1 MKKKRIKQKEDK
13 KTDRKHGNRTRKA
26 ILGILSV
33 LVLLCLNS
41 CGRELE
47 EREFPDTLVIRDSA
61 LPFEKSLQTEKDKS
75 SKYLDYGQVR
85 CVLLEDDLAE
95 DDEKLGEVLLAL
107 EKRPAFS
114 RNIYFFTADGKVL
127 EQREKQKEESQDLTG
142 FYQKSTDH
150 KREAATLG
158 SLLYRLHNGSGEHKI
173 LKLKEEDGKLVPQNY
188 LNVLKKTEN
197 ENTAKKTKTTKTIH
211 GIEKQTTKET
221 ADQIQQGIAKEI
233 LRFHV
238 LANSDS
244 EEDQKLKLEVKEDV
258 KETKKRITENQET
271 ICLVAEQEIQK
282 RGYTY
287 PVSVNLEKCYF
298 PMKTYGDCTFPAGTY
313 EALRVCIG
321 KAKGRNCCGVL
332 YPGLCYAGW
341 CTWGRNW
348 WCVLSPGLCFADSVN
363 VIVPDEKKQELKNIL
378 TEEEYESLFDWRE
391 DDYQIRSGFLRLWK
405 KLFA

>member
-1 MKKKRIKQKEDK
+1 M
-13 KTDRKHGNRTRKA
+13 
-26 ILGILSV
+26 
-33 LVLLCLNS
+33 
-41 CGRELE
+41 
-47 EREFPDTLVIRDSA
+47 
-61 LPFEKSLQTEKDKS
+61 
-75 SKYLDYGQVR
+75 
-85 CVLLEDDLAE
+85 
-95 DDEKLGEVLLAL
+95 
-107 EKRPAFS
+107 
-114 RNIYFFTADGKVL
+114 
-127 EQREKQKEESQDLTG
+127 
-142 FYQKSTDH
+142 
-150 KREAATLG
+150 
-158 SLLYRLHNGSGEHKI
+158 
-173 LKLKEEDGKLVPQNY
+173 PQNY

-197 ENTAKKTKTTKTIH
+197 ENTAKKTKTTKTTKTIH

-244 EEDQKLKLEVKEDV
+244 EEDQKLKLEVKDRLVDYMKDILDGAEDV

-282 RGYTY
+282 QGYTY

-321 KAKGRNCCGVL
+321 KAKGRN
-332 YPGLCYAGW
+332 
-341 CTWGRNW
+341 W
-348 WCVLSPGLCFADSVN
+348 WCVLYPGLCFADSVN

-391 DDYQIRSGFLRLWK
+391 DDYQIRSGFLRLWR

>member
-1 MKKKRIKQKEDK
+1 M
-13 KTDRKHGNRTRKA
+13 
-26 ILGILSV
+26 
-33 LVLLCLNS
+33 
-41 CGRELE
+41 
-47 EREFPDTLVIRDSA
+47 
-61 LPFEKSLQTEKDKS
+61 
-75 SKYLDYGQVR
+75 
-85 CVLLEDDLAE
+85 
-95 DDEKLGEVLLAL
+95 
-107 EKRPAFS
+107 
-114 RNIYFFTADGKVL
+114 
-127 EQREKQKEESQDLTG
+127 
-142 FYQKSTDH
+142 
-150 KREAATLG
+150 
-158 SLLYRLHNGSGEHKI
+158 
-173 LKLKEEDGKLVPQNY
+173 PQNY

-244 EEDQKLKLEVKEDV
+244 EEDQKLKLEVKDRLVDYMKDILDGAEDV
-258 KETKKRITENQET
+258 KETKKRITENRET

-282 RGYTY
+282 QGYTY

-321 KAKGRNCCGVL
+321 KAKGRN
-332 YPGLCYAGW
+332 
-341 CTWGRNW
+341 W
-348 WCVLSPGLCFADSVN
+348 WCVLYPGLCFADSVN

-391 DDYQIRSGFLRLWK
+391 DDYQIRSGFLRLWR

>member
-13 KTDRKHGNRTRKA
+13 KTDRKYGNRTRKA

-61 LPFEKSLQTEKDKS
+61 VPFEKSLQTEQDKS

-114 RNIYFFTADGKVL
+114 RNIYFFTADGKAL
-127 EQREKQKEESQDLTG
+127 EQQEKQKEESQDLTG

-244 EEDQKLKLEVKEDV
+244 EADQNVKKQVRDAVGAYIEPYLLECENIE
-258 KETKKRITENQET
+258 ETRATVNDHMDEIIAVSNET
-271 ICLVAEQEIQK
+271 LAANGFTYGASAEL
-282 RGYTY
+282 THTD
-287 PVSVNLEKCYF
+287 F
-298 PMKTYGDCTFPAGTY
+298 PEKTYGDYTFPEGNY
-313 EALRVCIG
+313 EALEITLG
-321 KAKGRNCCGVL
+321 DG
-332 YPGLCYAGW
+332 AGH
-341 CTWGRNW
+341 NW
-348 WCVLSPGLCFADSVN
+348 WCVLYPNMCFRGSVYEVVEDEAKEN
-363 VIVPDEKKQELKNIL
+363 LKEVLTPD
-378 TEEEYESLFDWRE
+378 EYESIFD
-391 DDYQIRSGFLRLWK
+391 SGK
-405 KLFA
+405 YEIKLKILDIFR